1 MKTIS
6 VHSYKGGTGK
16 TTFLLNLAGYLAK
29 EGKRTLALDYDMRA
43 PSFQSY
49 FKVKNPVFISDYLLQ
64 NKSISELIYPCRVD
78 SDFHL
83 DLMFSSMEFLK
94 QHSKQRDQL
103 SRDDSKYLSKMF
115 ELQREVS
122 KNYDYLMIDT
132 IPGFF
137 YRSIDA
143 MMISNVIIVIA
154 NPSTSNILG
163 IEELSSNIYSLLSK
177 ETKMILL
184 INKIE
189 EEGMQSDKKIFEEN
203 LSKLRKI
210 GGEKFSSCIE
220 VPFFSMLSERIY
232 AFEKETN
239 KEFDEMISRL
249 ANMIRD

>member
-1 MKTIS
+1 MKTIC

-29 EGKRTLALDYDMRA
+29 EGKKVLAIDYDLRA

-49 FKVKNPVFISDYLLQ
+49 FKIDKLVSLSDYLLHDEPLS
-64 NKSISELIYPCRVD
+64 KIVFPCRVQEEMQ
-78 SDFHL
+78 L
-83 DLMFSSMEFLK
+83 DLVFSSMEFLQ

-103 SRDDSKYLSKMF
+103 SRDDSKYLTKMF
-115 ELQREVS
+115 ELQRTMS
-122 KNYDYLMIDT
+122 QSYDFLMIDT

-143 MMISNVIIVIA
+143 MMISDTIIVVA

-163 IEELSSNIYSLLSK
+163 IEELSSNIYSMLSK

-189 EEGMQSDKKIFEEN
+189 EEGIQADKTIFEEN
-203 LSKLRKI
+203 LSNLKKI
-210 GGEKFSSCIE
+210 GKQEFSHCLEI
-220 VPFFSMLSERIY
+220 PFFNMLSERIY
-232 AFEKETN
+232 AFEEETN
-239 KEFDEMISRL
+239 KDFI
-249 ANMIRD
+249 NMIEKLAKLI

>member
-16 TTFLLNLAGYLAK
+16 TTFLLNLAGLLAK
-29 EGKRTLALDYDMRA
+29 EGNKTLAIDYDLRA

-49 FKVKNPVFISDYLLQ
+49 FKVDKQVSLSDFLLQ
-64 NKSISELIYPCRVD
+64 DKPLTDIIFPCSIDEGIQ
-78 SDFHL
+78 L
-83 DLMFSSMEFLK
+83 DLVFSSMEFLK

-115 ELQREVS
+115 ELQRKLA

-143 MMISNVIIVIA
+143 MMISNIIIVVA

-163 IEELSSNIYSLLSK
+163 MEELSMNIYSMLSN
-177 ETKMILL
+177 ETKMILI

-189 EEGMQSDKKIFEEN
+189 EEGIQADKEIFEKN
-203 LSKLRKI
+203 LATLKKLGK
-210 GGEKFSSCIE
+210 EKFDHCLE
-220 VPFFSMLSERIY
+220 VPFFKMLGERIY
-232 AFEKETN
+232 AFEKEFN
-239 KEFDEMISRL
+239 QEFLDIIGQL
-249 ANMIRD
+249 ASMIRD